1 MLKKRTSPSTA
12 LADLPIELLGSILFK
27 VQGSDCKD
35 DSPVCFALACKATHA
50 AWKQRFASLKPHNDE
65 GRQVIM
71 WLAARHRGHAAR
83 VLLENG
89 LPDPAA
95 ALAALAAITN
105 SDYSVH
111 M

>member
-1 MLKKRTSPSTA
+1 MPKKRTAPSTA
-12 LADLPIELLGSILFK
+12 LLDLPIELLGSILVK

-35 DSPVCFALACKATHA
+35 HSPVCFAVACRATHA
-50 AWKQRFASLKPHNDE
+50 AWKQRFTSFNPHAEE
-65 GRQVIM
+65 GRQVLL
-71 WLAARHRGHAAR
+71 WLARRYRGHAAR

-95 ALAALAAITN
+95 ALAALAAAAD